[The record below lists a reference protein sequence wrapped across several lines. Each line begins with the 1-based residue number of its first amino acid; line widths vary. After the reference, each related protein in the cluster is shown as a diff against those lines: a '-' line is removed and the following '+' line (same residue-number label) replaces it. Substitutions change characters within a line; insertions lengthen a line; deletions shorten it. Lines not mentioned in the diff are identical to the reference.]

1 MSRLASWFDLNWF
14 ACFWKKDLPCQTLA
28 ALAATDR
35 PRSFFAPQQHIV
47 GLLNSSICCD
57 YVQMA
62 FICHPFQS
70 CSAALWLEADDAD
83 QITAGLL
90 PEKDTRT
97 IGFVKYSLQYD
108 AIILTFVGVSLYVSG
123 ASLVSRLHL
132 WCWRGAGG
140 LKYFTHLLSLYCYF
154 FNITGNWFCL
164 KGSNFLFT
172 GFLLAFLF
180 NLLLY
185 YCHALEKWSRH
196 TCLFTLNLLCI
207 PFFNQ
212 VSGV

>member
-14 ACFWKKDLPCQTLA
+14 ACFLRKKDLPCQTLA

-35 PRSFFAPQQHIV
+35 PRSFFPPQQHIV

-90 PEKDTRT
+90 SEKDTRT
-97 IGFVKYSLQYD
+97 IGFVKYSLQYV

-132 WCWRGAGG
+132 RCGEGAGG
-140 LKYFTHLLSLYCYF
+140 WKYFTHLLSLLCCA
-154 FNITGNWFCL
+154 FNIKGNWFCVR
-164 KGSNFLFT
+164 F
-172 GFLLAFLF
+172 
-180 NLLLY
+180 
-185 YCHALEKWSRH
+185 
-196 TCLFTLNLLCI
+196 
-207 PFFNQ
+207 
-212 VSGV
+212 

>member
-14 ACFWKKDLPCQTLA
+14 ACFLEKKKKRKTPRHPRRTLA

-35 PRSFFAPQQHIV
+35 PRSFFPPQQHIV

-90 PEKDTRT
+90 PEKDTHT
-97 IGFVKYSLQYD
+97 IGFVKYSLQYV

-123 ASLVSRLHL
+123 AFFSLVSILHFMVPESRL
-132 WCWRGAGG
+132 G
-140 LKYFTHLLSLYCYF
+140 LKYFY
-154 FNITGNWFCL
+154 IM
-164 KGSNFLFT
+164 LF
-172 GFLLAFLF
+172 
-180 NLLLY
+180 
-185 YCHALEKWSRH
+185 
-196 TCLFTLNLLCI
+196 
-207 PFFNQ
+207 P
-212 VSGV
+212 

>member
-35 PRSFFAPQQHIV
+35 PRSFFPPQQHIV

-97 IGFVKYSLQYD
+97 IGFVKYSLQCN

-123 ASLVSRLHL
+123 ASFVSRLHL
-132 WCWRGAGG
+132 WCWKGVGG
-140 LKYFTHLLSLYCYF
+140 LKILYSPLVLSLQYQ
-154 FNITGNWFCL
+154 GNWFFCVYLIFCL
-164 KGSNFLFT
+164 QYFFI
-172 GFLLAFLF
+172 AFLF
-180 NLLLY
+180 NLVLF
-185 YCHALEKWSRH
+185 YCQTLARLSRY
-196 TCLFTLNLLCI
+196 TCSFTLNI
-207 PFFNQ
+207 YFSFQ
-212 VSGV
+212 SGCFKMS